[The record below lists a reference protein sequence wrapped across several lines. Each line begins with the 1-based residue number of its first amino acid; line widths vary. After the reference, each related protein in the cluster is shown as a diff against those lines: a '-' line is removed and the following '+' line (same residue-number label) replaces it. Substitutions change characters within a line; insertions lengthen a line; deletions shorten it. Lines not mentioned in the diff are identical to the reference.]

1 MSKIGEIFI
10 ELKLNNKEYNRE
22 VVKLPAQANDVG
34 KKISSAF
41 SQSAGKMKSAMNDA
55 GSKISGIFGKIG
67 KAAAAAFSAAVV
79 TSFIK
84 AVTKSAAEVQAAN
97 AQFEQ
102 TFGSMSDAASTAM
115 KKVADESGIVQTRLQ
130 GVGTSIYAFAK
141 TTGMDSVS
149 ALNMMQEALQVTADS
164 AAYYDRSLEDTAES
178 LKAFLKG
185 NYANDAAL
193 GLSCTETTRNAA
205 ANKLYGKSFKDLS
218 EAQKQLTL
226 LQMVK
231 DANAASGALGQA
243 ARESD
248 GLENVL
254 GNLKETWNQF
264 LAVVGKPVLKVA
276 VTVIQ
281 SITKALSRMM
291 EVAKLAV
298 GELGKLFG
306 WEMEK
311 SQSGAQATSDAIA
324 SSVDNQEE
332 LTEETKKTNKEA
344 QRGLASFDK
353 LNVISHGNS
362 SDSDSGSTSGSS
374 SGAAGAPLN
383 TITAR
388 AEKAADSISDKIK
401 STFSNLYEKSGFKGF
416 IGNIQKGINKVS
428 WNSIGENCRSIFNR
442 LKPIGET
449 AFASIQKVGKSAFGA
464 LGSHIGAFVTIG
476 GKQLQTLSGGI
487 NAWLKRDSKKIQG
500 FITAIGDNF
509 SRGFDNLSSFWDGVG
524 DVIGS
529 SIDRMRPMMENAI
542 ADLLGGITDLAGGIG
557 EVLSGAFAEGT
568 AALSDWI
575 HTDGAEIGL
584 FFDNLQTIAA
594 DVYSFIGDVF
604 SDIGTTLSEWWNGE
618 GSGIFRN
625 VCDMFTNIGTTF
637 MNVWNQRIMPVWN
650 AIVDI
655 AKSAWNSWLQ
665 PIFKSAV
672 SWFGKVSDAVSTVW
686 NNFLSPIVNWI
697 IDTMSPL
704 ITNAFNAIKGVF
716 QTVFQTIGGYVSG
729 LFDALGGLAD
739 FISGVFSGNWKKAWQ
754 GIKDAFAGVWKA
766 ILSIFKGFVNLI
778 IDGINLLWTG
788 IYNVVSGIVNAI
800 GGIAGALGDLFGA
813 DWHFSMPA
821 SPPLIPKL
829 AKGGLVTAPT
839 LIMAGDNAGAGSG
852 NPEVVAPLNRLQDMI
867 NTSSGY
873 DVTLL
878 QSILDYLKRL
888 YELFILYRNDSRA
901 NDRTPFLITLDG
913 DPIFD
918 DFVERVNQYKLR
930 HNGSLPF

>member
-41 SQSAGKMKSAMNDA
+41 SQSAGKMKSSMNDA

-67 KAAAAAFSAAVV
+67 KAAAAAFSAAAV

-102 TFGSMSDAASTAM
+102 TFGSMSDAASAAM
-115 KKVADESGIVQTRLQ
+115 KKVGDESGIVQTRLQ

-243 ARESD
+243 SRESD

-416 IGNIQKGINKVS
+416 IDNFQKGINKVN

-464 LGSHIGAFVTIG
+464 LGSEVGAFVTIG
-476 GKQLQTLSGGI
+476 GKSFQTLTGGVDK
-487 NAWLKRDSKKIQG
+487 WLKRDSKKIQG
-500 FITAIGDNF
+500 FITTIGDNF
-509 SRGFDNLSSFWDGVG
+509 SQGFDNLSRFWDGVG
-524 DVIGS
+524 DVVGS
-529 SIDRMRPMMENAI
+529 SIDRMRPMMEEAI
-542 ADLLGGITDLAGGIG
+542 AGLLGGITDLAGSIG
-557 EVLSGAFAEGT
+557 EIVSGAFSIGT
-568 AALSDWI
+568 EALADWI
-575 HTDGAEIGL
+575 ENDGAVIGEY
-584 FFDNLQTIAA
+584 FDNLQIIVA
-594 DVYSFIGDVF
+594 DTFGFIGDVF

-625 VCDMFTNIGTTF
+625 VCDMFTNIGTTL
-637 MNVWNQRIMPVWN
+637 MNVWNQWIMPFWN
-650 AIVDI
+650 FIVDI
-655 AKSAWNSWLQ
+655 AKSAWNDCLS
-665 PIFKSAV
+665 PIFKSVV

-697 IDTMSPL
+697 VDTMSPL

-716 QTVFQTIGGYVSG
+716 QTVFQTIGGFVSG

-766 ILSIFKGFVNLI
+766 IWSVVKGFVNLI